1 MRSLLTTLI
10 PAAILLLL
18 IAIAGVLSYLIVSF
32 VSDAIPLRKIISKTT
47 LILLVL
53 SIFPIMS
60 WLQLKKQD
68 IGLSDK
74 KTFFKQIAQGLLFGI
89 LILAPVI
96 FSLWFLDIWHYDQDK
111 SWTLAKILIKILGLL
126 IIALL
131 VSVPE
136 EFIFRGI
143 LQTSLSKKIG
153 IFMAIGVSAF
163 YYAGLHYL
171 KSKTD
176 IPIQDLTLMSS
187 YTLIGDAFIN
197 LFTLSNLPGLI
208 ALFSVGAF
216 LGCVRYRISNS
227 IGLCI
232 GIHAGWVFLIKMTSA
247 FFDKNRASELKFLV
261 SDYDF
266 IIGPF
271 VCVWLILLT
280 GIFLAYTR
288 RSSNT

>member
-1 MRSLLTTLI
+1 
-10 PAAILLLL
+10 
-18 IAIAGVLSYLIVSF
+18 
-32 VSDAIPLRKIISKTT
+32 
-47 LILLVL
+47 
-53 SIFPIMS
+53 
-60 WLQLKKQD
+60 
-68 IGLSDK
+68 
-74 KTFFKQIAQGLLFGI
+74 
-89 LILAPVI
+89 
-96 FSLWFLDIWHYDQDK
+96 
-111 SWTLAKILIKILGLL
+111 
-126 IIALL
+126 
-131 VSVPE
+131 
-136 EFIFRGI
+136 
-143 LQTSLSKKIG
+143 
-153 IFMAIGVSAF
+153 
-163 YYAGLHYL
+163 
-171 KSKTD
+171 
-176 IPIQDLTLMSS
+176 MSS